1 MSDQKVRPDP
11 GNYDYANPTRNC
23 DIVMKGGITSGVVY
37 PFAVCEIAQTYRFR
51 NVGGTSAGAIAASI
65 SAAAEYG
72 RLKRGFQKL
81 AALPEWL
88 GSGSNLLDVFQPQSG
103 TKGIYRLFLAPIGR
117 PEGRGR
123 RLVGAFLRSFGWW
136 FVLGALPGL
145 VALIA
150 TLSLLDGFGRGLALG
165 LSAVL
170 LVLGAVAVG
179 IYGLYWTLTHRLAA
193 NGFGLCTGMG
203 PDADMARAAG
213 AEAPQNAVPPL
224 SEWLASTIDELAH
237 GQPQTESPLTFGDL
251 WEGPD
256 RTGNATGEPF
266 LNLQMMTT
274 SLTLGRPYRLPF
286 DSETWFFDPDE
297 FRKRFPERVV
307 KWMEDNGRPL
317 PVQPAKR
324 RRELVLR
331 RILRPLRPMPD
342 AEHMPIVVATRMS
355 LSFPLL
361 ISAVPMH
368 AVDWSLKENID
379 AAKAWA
385 RWRQDHEDELER
397 LVGDDAAWDA
407 VEKPSVRPTAEAS
420 WFSDGGITSNF
431 PVHFFDS
438 PIPRWPT
445 FAINLREY
453 PRGRKPTCDECEPG
467 QSPCDQSQSVWTP
480 GDNRGGILEG
490 WKSGLQAGPGLKP
503 LIAFGHSI
511 IDTMQNW
518 TDNTQLALPGYR
530 DRVAHV
536 YHTHEE
542 GGINLNMPACRITA
556 LTERGRIA
564 GERLA
569 TRFSVAPPASEEL
582 TWDNHRWVR
591 YRTSMAL
598 LQGLLHRFR
607 RAWSEGDVPGAGLS
621 GVGDRSYED
630 LLELDPEDAPSY
642 PFDGQHAFAVTQTAN
657 LLNLSADWD
666 EGGDFSKGAPRP
678 EPEMRVRPRA

>member
-1 MSDQKVRPDP
+1 
-11 GNYDYANPTRNC
+11 
-23 DIVMKGGITSGVVY
+23 MKGGITSGVVY

-81 AALPEWL
+81 AALPQWL

-170 LVLGAVAVG
+170 LVVGAVAVG
-179 IYGLYWTLTHRLAA
+179 IYGLYWTLTHRLATA
-193 NGFGLCTGMG
+193 SVSAPAWALTQAWPGRKERKHRRMLCRRSASGW
-203 PDADMARAAG
+203 P
-213 AEAPQNAVPPL
+213 
-224 SEWLASTIDELAH
+224 STIDELAH

-256 RTGNATGEPF
+256 RKGNATGEPF

-324 RRELVLR
+324 GRELVLR
-331 RILRPLRPMPD
+331 RLLSPLRPMPD
-342 AEHMPIVVATRMS
+342 AGHMPVVVATRMS

-368 AVDWSLKENID
+368 EVDWSLSASSRVPHPPGAVKRRQPPNHAGALWASRTLVPSRASVSSRIRPRPLSHCHEAGVRF
-379 AAKAWA
+379 AA
-385 RWRQDHEDELER
+385 R
-397 LVGDDAAWDA
+397 
-407 VEKPSVRPTAEAS
+407 AS
-420 WFSDGGITSNF
+420 
-431 PVHFFDS
+431 H
-438 PIPRWPT
+438 
-445 FAINLREY
+445 L
-453 PRGRKPTCDECEPG
+453 
-467 QSPCDQSQSVWTP
+467 
-480 GDNRGGILEG
+480 
-490 WKSGLQAGPGLKP
+490 
-503 LIAFGHSI
+503 
-511 IDTMQNW
+511 
-518 TDNTQLALPGYR
+518 
-530 DRVAHV
+530 
-536 YHTHEE
+536 
-542 GGINLNMPACRITA
+542 
-556 LTERGRIA
+556 
-564 GERLA
+564 
-569 TRFSVAPPASEEL
+569 PPA
-582 TWDNHRWVR
+582 
-591 YRTSMAL
+591 Y
-598 LQGLLHRFR
+598 
-607 RAWSEGDVPGAGLS
+607 RAWHP
-621 GVGDRSYED
+621 
-630 LLELDPEDAPSY
+630 P
-642 PFDGQHAFAVTQTAN
+642 
-657 LLNLSADWD
+657 
-666 EGGDFSKGAPRP
+666 
-678 EPEMRVRPRA
+678 